1 MFLDL
6 DKNLGTSGPPP
17 PAPHGAPGP
26 PSRVLPLKIRS
37 GTPCLLIVTDFKP
50 FLELPVMFLIVVK
63 IWEPMVPPQGAPS
76 PTPSRG
82 VPLKIPSGA
91 HAYLLWHVGYQ
102 FYSDFSKENESRDDT
117 TLF

>member
-1 MFLDL
+1 
-6 DKNLGTSGPPP
+6 
-17 PAPHGAPGP
+17 
-26 PSRVLPLKIRS
+26 
-37 GTPCLLIVTDFKP
+37 
-50 FLELPVMFLIVVK
+50 MFLIVVK

-102 FYSDFSKENESRDDT
+102 FYSDFSKKNKFWVDT

>member
-63 IWEPMVPPQGAPS
+63 IWEPMVPPMELPWS
-76 PTPSRG
+76 PSRG
-82 VPLKIPSGA
+82 LPLKIRSGTL
-91 HAYLLWHVGYQ
+91 AYLL
-102 FYSDFSKENESRDDT
+102 
-117 TLF
+117 